1 MNKFDIIKILA
12 KKKDLSSQD
21 ADQII
26 SIITEEISNS
36 LYYGDRVEFRGF
48 GVFYTNTRKKRLAR
62 NPKTGKEISVKE
74 KKIPHFRIAKLFY
87 ELINKWF

>member
-12 KKKDLSSQD
+12 KKKDLSTQD

-87 ELINKWF
+87 ELINK